1 MARNRGEDQELAVL
15 YGNAPKSVKS
25 ALKGKLDQGLEMT
38 TDVGQRVL
46 KYADENLPDAHA
58 VSAKVKDLI
67 GSSKEL
73 IDSGEVGAKVKGLI
87 GSGKE
92 LLGSGSAKVSGL
104 FGRFIKRK

>member
-1 MARNRGEDQELAVL
+1 MCQ
-15 YGNAPKSVKS
+15 APVSS
-25 ALKGKLDQGLEMT
+25 TLTTLGLEMT
-38 TDVGQRVL
+38 SDVGQRVF
-46 KYADENLPDAHA
+46 KYVDENLPDAHA
-58 VSAKVKDLI
+58 VGAKVKDLI